1 MRKLILEQQEDG
13 KILIT
18 IYGGATIEGSS

>member
-18 IYGGATIEGSS
+18 IYGGATIEGRL